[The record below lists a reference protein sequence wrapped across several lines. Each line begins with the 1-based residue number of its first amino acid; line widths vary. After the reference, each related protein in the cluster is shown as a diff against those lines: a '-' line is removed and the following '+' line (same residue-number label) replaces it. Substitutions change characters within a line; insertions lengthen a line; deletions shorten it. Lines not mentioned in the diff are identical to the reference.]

1 MSTNNPWLTPYQRS
15 FDSIKAKLKTSLNK
29 NVPEITDFSEGNIF
43 IIIISIF
50 SAIAEVLHYYID
62 NMARET
68 FFYTAR
74 RYSSLYKHA
83 KLVDYHIKAANP
95 ASTDIYI
102 NTSDGSP
109 ISGFENG
116 GVKWSASDN
125 ITFVDSSQNN
135 WILARDVFWENGTYT
150 LILPLV
156 QKEKANGGNWVT
168 VGQLTD
174 PNQNIYIGDIDS
186 NQKYVEGSMVLE
198 IQNNN
203 QNEPWTLV
211 DTFAYSGPDDKV
223 YKVEL
228 DSQLRPYIVFGD
240 GKYGK
245 KPNLNGTLRAKYW
258 ITIGSDGN
266 VPENSFTTLPEQIT
280 SKVPNA
286 QISFAKAAGGGTDYE
301 DFDMIKNHLPLS
313 VKSLGVAVTKDD
325 YESVIRNVPGVDKAY
340 VNYICGKL
348 IEAYITPYGNSE
360 ASSDLI
366 GNVTL
371 AINEAKVI
379 SVDVEVKSTKE
390 ATIFIDAEVWGNK
403 SYKYNDIYNSINQ
416 VLIDTYSRANAYPN
430 KPIRLSDIYSL
441 IDNLSVVDYL
451 KINSL
456 VVISKPVSE
465 GDNGDIITIP
475 YIKILSVSAN
485 IDKEYLNYTIKI
497 TDVVGIATVYSV
509 TNTDTGDLVS
519 IDTGGN
525 TIEFGKVYTFTD
537 KSSIYGLEVKFEM
550 SVQRLNE
557 NIKSGSATISFSQ
570 NVNKLVE
577 VLPQNYNLPVFK
589 SSSITLNIHEQV

>member
-83 KLVDYHIKAANP
+83 KLVDYHIKAASP

-102 NTSDGSP
+102 NTLDGSP

-125 ITFVDSSQNN
+125 ITFTDSSQNN
-135 WILARDVFWENGTYT
+135 WVLARDVFWENGTYT

-198 IQNNN
+198 IQYNN

-211 DTFAYSGPDDKV
+211 DTFAYSGLNDKV

>member
-83 KLVDYHIKAANP
+83 KLVDYHIKAASP

-102 NTSDGSP
+102 NTLDGSP

-125 ITFVDSSQNN
+125 ITFTDSSQNN

-198 IQNNN
+198 IQYNN

-211 DTFAYSGPDDKV
+211 DTFAYSGSNDKV

>member
-83 KLVDYHIKAANP
+83 KLVDYHIKAASP

-102 NTSDGSP
+102 NTLDGSP

-116 GVKWSASDN
+116 GAKWSASDN
-125 ITFVDSSQNN
+125 ITFTDSSQNN

-156 QKEKANGGNWVT
+156 QKGKANGGNWVT

-198 IQNNN
+198 IQYNN

-211 DTFAYSGPDDKV
+211 DTFAYSGPNDKV

-313 VKSLGVAVTKDD
+313 VKSLGVAVTKGD

>member
-68 FFYTAR
+68 FFSTAR

-102 NTSDGSP
+102 NTLDGSP
-109 ISGFENG
+109 ISDFENG
-116 GVKWSASDN
+116 GVKWSASNN
-125 ITFVDSSQNN
+125 ITFTDSSQNN

-198 IQNNN
+198 IQYNN

-211 DTFAYSGPDDKV
+211 DTFAYSGPNDKV

-266 VPENSFTTLPEQIT
+266 VPENSFTILPEQIT

-366 GNVTL
+366 DNVIL

-379 SVDVEVKSTKE
+379 SIDIEVKSTKE

-456 VVISKPVSE
+456 VVISKPVSD
-465 GDNGDIITIP
+465 GNNGDIITVP

-485 IDKEYLNYTIKI
+485 IDKEYLNYTIEI
-497 TDVVGIATVYSV
+497 TEVVGMATVYSV

-550 SVQRLNE
+550 SVQILNE

>member
-83 KLVDYHIKAANP
+83 KLVDYHIKAASP

-102 NTSDGSP
+102 NTLDWSP

-125 ITFVDSSQNN
+125 ITFTDSSQNN

-198 IQNNN
+198 IQYNN

-211 DTFAYSGPDDKV
+211 DTFAYSGPNDKV

>member
-83 KLVDYHIKAANP
+83 KLVDYHIKAASP

-102 NTSDGSP
+102 NTLDGSP

-125 ITFVDSSQNN
+125 ITFTDSSQNN

-198 IQNNN
+198 IQYNN

-211 DTFAYSGPDDKV
+211 DTFAYSGPNDKV

-348 IEAYITPYGNSE
+348 IEAYITPYGNPE

-390 ATIFIDAEVWGNK
+390 ATISIDAEVWGNK

-497 TDVVGIATVYSV
+497 TDIVGIATIYSV

-557 NIKSGSATISFSQ
+557 NIKSGFATISFSQ

>member
-83 KLVDYHIKAANP
+83 KLVDYHIKAASP

-102 NTSDGSP
+102 NTLDGSP

-125 ITFVDSSQNN
+125 ITFTDSSQNN

-198 IQNNN
+198 IQYNN

-211 DTFAYSGPDDKV
+211 DTFAYSGPKDKV

-245 KPNLNGTLRAKYW
+245 KPNLNGTLRDKYW

-280 SKVPNA
+280 SKVLNA

-557 NIKSGSATISFSQ
+557 NIKSGFATISFSQ

>member
-83 KLVDYHIKAANP
+83 KLVDYHIKAASP

-102 NTSDGSP
+102 NTLDGSP

-125 ITFVDSSQNN
+125 ITFTDSSQNN

-198 IQNNN
+198 IQYNN

-211 DTFAYSGPDDKV
+211 DTFAYSGPNDKV

-390 ATIFIDAEVWGNK
+390 ATIFIDAEVWCNK

-550 SVQRLNE
+550 SVQRLNK

>member
-29 NVPEITDFSEGNIF
+29 NAPEITDFSEGNIF

-68 FFYTAR
+68 FFSTAR

-102 NTSDGSP
+102 NTLDGSP

-125 ITFVDSSQNN
+125 ITFTDSSQNN
-135 WILARDVFWENGTYT
+135 WILAKDVFWENGTYT

-168 VGQLTD
+168 IGQLTD

-198 IQNNN
+198 IQYNN

-211 DTFAYSGPDDKV
+211 DTFAYSGPNDKV

-366 GNVTL
+366 DNVTL

-456 VVISKPVSE
+456 VVISKPVSN
-465 GDNGDIITIP
+465 GNNGDIITVP

-485 IDKEYLNYTIKI
+485 IDKEYLNYTIEI
-497 TDVVGIATVYSV
+497 TEVVGMATVYSV

-550 SVQRLNE
+550 SVQILNE

>member
-83 KLVDYHIKAANP
+83 KLVDYHIKAASP

-102 NTSDGSP
+102 NTLDGSP

-125 ITFVDSSQNN
+125 ITFTDSSQNN

-198 IQNNN
+198 IQYNN

-211 DTFAYSGPDDKV
+211 DTFAYSGPNDKV

-509 TNTDTGDLVS
+509 TNTDTGDSVS

-525 TIEFGKVYTFTD
+525 IIEFGKVYTFTD

-557 NIKSGSATISFSQ
+557 NIKSGFATISFSQ

>member
-83 KLVDYHIKAANP
+83 KLVDYHIKAASP

-102 NTSDGSP
+102 NTLDGSP

-116 GVKWSASDN
+116 GVKWPASDN
-125 ITFVDSSQNN
+125 ITFTDSSQNN
-135 WILARDVFWENGTYT
+135 WILARDVFCENGTYT

-198 IQNNN
+198 IQYNN

-211 DTFAYSGPDDKV
+211 DTFAYSGPNDKV

-456 VVISKPVSE
+456 VVISKSVSE

-497 TDVVGIATVYSV
+497 TDIVGIATVYSV

-519 IDTGGN
+519 TDTGSN

>member
-83 KLVDYHIKAANP
+83 KLVDYHIKASSP

-102 NTSDGSP
+102 NTLDGSP

-125 ITFVDSSQNN
+125 ITFTDSSQNN

-198 IQNNN
+198 IQYNN

-211 DTFAYSGPDDKV
+211 DTFAYSGPNDKV

-403 SYKYNDIYNSINQ
+403 SYKYNDIYDSINQ

-430 KPIRLSDIYSL
+430 KPIRLSDIYFL

-519 IDTGGN
+519 IDTGSN

-570 NVNKLVE
+570 NVNKIVE

>member
-83 KLVDYHIKAANP
+83 KLVDYHIKAASP

-102 NTSDGSP
+102 NTLDGSP

-125 ITFVDSSQNN
+125 ITFTDSSQNN

-198 IQNNN
+198 IQYNN

-211 DTFAYSGPDDKV
+211 DTFAYSGPNDKV

-280 SKVPNA
+280 SKVLNA

-465 GDNGDIITIP
+465 GGNGDIITIP

-519 IDTGGN
+519 IDTGSN